1 MSIPT
6 DYYEPKMTKYNCKCG
21 KTKELSK
28 ATIVHVD
35 GDWETKEALCKCG
48 KYMQSEPL
56 EGMPSLKRTEESL
69 SKKKRG
75 DKLWDGAKEK
85 LCGERGINE
94 DF

>member
-1 MSIPT
+1 
-6 DYYEPKMTKYNCKCG
+6 MTLYKCKCG
-21 KTKELSK
+21 KTKELST
-28 ATIVHVD
+28 ATIVYVD
-35 GDWETKEALCKCG
+35 GDWETKEALCKPCG

-56 EGMPSLKRTEESL
+56 EGMPSQIRTEESL

-85 LCGERGINE
+85 LIGDRGIND